1 MEFDRSGEAIRSA
14 IVGDYKER
22 NKALNNF
29 PEITDLL
36 LLNNYVSAGYGSMA
50 DGIKLLKDK
59 GRDYIN
65 QLLRVKVIQQEEAD
79 G

>member
-1 MEFDRSGEAIRSA
+1 
-14 IVGDYKER
+14 
-22 NKALNNF
+22 
-29 PEITDLL
+29 
-36 LLNNYVSAGYGSMA
+36 VSAGYGSMA